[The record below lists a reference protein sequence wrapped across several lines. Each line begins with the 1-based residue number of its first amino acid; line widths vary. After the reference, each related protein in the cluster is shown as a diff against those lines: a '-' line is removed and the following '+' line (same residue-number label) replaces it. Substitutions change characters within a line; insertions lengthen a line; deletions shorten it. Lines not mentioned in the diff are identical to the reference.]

1 MSGYGIVQCSAHSIV
16 PECPLAQCAAA
27 ARSLSVLARHG
38 GLTSAAVIAVGLLAS
53 LSMPSGWPPGRIGDE
68 AGKETGR
75 RTDGLPGRA
84 NGLWARGELRN
95 ALMQLTAQPFCAR
108 NKSSSAPISYPHPI
122 SFPPA
127 TSFHSFR

>member
-1 MSGYGIVQCSAHSIV
+1 MPDRSPLAEGIEVRLMSGYGIVQCSAHGIV

-68 AGKETGR
+68 AGKENR
-75 RTDGLPGRA
+75 QTDR
-84 NGLWARGELRN
+84 W
-95 ALMQLTAQPFCAR
+95 
-108 NKSSSAPISYPHPI
+108 
-122 SFPPA
+122 PPWP
-127 TSFHSFR
+127 R